1 MVVDEQKTFKVQ
13 CRIRYRSPPDYNKI
27 FLDEKYLRQIFPE

>member
-13 CRIRYRSPPDYNKI
+13 CRIRYRSPDYNKI